1 MDGFCRIYERQLFFV
16 KSGHCRFYCIL
27 LTIIMLFAGMCPDS
41 FRADSFLGCAVK
53 AADLMQADWQG
64 GTIDSTFDRAFENPV
79 CTAQMLG
86 VQRLRAP
93 QVFLEARNPAGR
105 KTVGFF
111 LCLFFA
117 GAALF
122 LFYLYTVALW
132 GRFMQRRPA
141 AVILAYI
148 HKKDGKK

>member
-1 MDGFCRIYERQLFFV
+1 
-16 KSGHCRFYCIL
+16 
-27 LTIIMLFAGMCPDS
+27 
-41 FRADSFLGCAVK
+41 
-53 AADLMQADWQG
+53 MQADWQG
-64 GTIDSTFDRAFENPV
+64 GTIDSAFDRAFENPV
-79 CTAQMLG
+79 CT
-86 VQRLRAP
+86 
-93 QVFLEARNPAGR
+93 AGR